1 MIGSNGN
8 MPAEAKID
16 RARYSKLVARAA
28 PIVPKT
34 EEEYNRLMMEFEPLF
49 DRSVKGEL
57 TAEEDALFELLAA
70 LIHQYEKEH
79 LAVGIKSDP
88 VGMLRFFME
97 QHDKKPSDLWP
108 VLGSKSLVSEILNGN
123 RKINLSHAKKLAAF
137 FNTSAANFLDLE

>member
-8 MPAEAKID
+8 MLAKAKLN
-16 RARYSKLVARAA
+16 RARYSKLVARVA
-28 PIVPKT
+28 PTVPKT
-34 EEEYNRLMMEFEPLF
+34 EDEYDRLMSEFEPLF
-49 DRSVKGEL
+49 DKSMRGEL
-57 TAEEDALFELLAA
+57 TAEEDELFELLAA

-97 QHDKKPSDLWP
+97 QHEKKPSDLWS

>member
-1 MIGSNGN
+1 ML
-8 MPAEAKID
+8 AKAKLD
-16 RARYSKLVARAA
+16 RARYSKLVARVA
-28 PIVPKT
+28 PTVPKT
-34 EEEYNRLMMEFEPLF
+34 EEEYDRLMGEFEPLF
-49 DRSVKGEL
+49 DKSMRGEL

-97 QHDKKPSDLWP
+97 QHAKKPSDLWP
-108 VLGSKSLVSEILNGN
+108 ALGSKSLVSEILNGN

-137 FNTSAANFLDLE
+137 FNTSPANFLDLE